1 MSSNHI
7 RINADLVQKTQYNV
21 PQNQIAKNPC
31 PKSQPLPKFKPLHID
46 DLDDHGS
53 PNLPSNLDTHDPFK
67 LFGLFFTNKIMDKL
81 VEWTNTHAEFY
92 PPDKEKEYLRAW

>member
-1 MSSNHI
+1 MPSNRT

-21 PQNQIAKNPC
+21 PPNQIAKNPC

-53 PNLPSNLDTHDPFK
+53 PNLPSNLDTHDPLK